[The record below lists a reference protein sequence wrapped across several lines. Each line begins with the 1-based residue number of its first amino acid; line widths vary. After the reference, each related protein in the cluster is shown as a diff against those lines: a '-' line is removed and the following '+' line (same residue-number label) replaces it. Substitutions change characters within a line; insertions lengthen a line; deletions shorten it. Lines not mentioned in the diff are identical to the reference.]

1 MTDVK
6 VPSAFRPSGVH
17 VPPWSGV
24 GEAVEWTS
32 MIPWRDTDSSQRRRA
47 RRLVARFGT
56 VVAVAVVG
64 FASPASAHDGIASS
78 DPKSGSQV
86 DDPIDEVLIDF
97 GTNIGDDTELVVL
110 DPDDELLDT
119 RTEVVSDTEAV
130 VTFAPIDEPGTY
142 IVRYLTSSTQD
153 GHLLA
158 GAISFDYGSTS
169 SGPGAAL
176 ILYLAGVVV
185 VLAIGAWLSFRR
197 YRALQRDGDAPD
209 GSDVDDD
216 LSDVGV

>member
-1 MTDVK
+1 
-6 VPSAFRPSGVH
+6 
-17 VPPWSGV
+17 
-24 GEAVEWTS
+24 

-97 GTNIGDDTELVVL
+97 GTTIGDDTEIVVF
-110 DPDDELLDT
+110 DPDDDLLDT
-119 RTEVVSDTEAV
+119 ASERVSDTEAV
-130 VTFAPIDEPGTY
+130 VTFDPIDESGTY
-142 IVRYLTSSTQD
+142 IVRYLASSIQD
-153 GHLLA
+153 GHVLA
-158 GAISFDYGSTS
+158 GAISFSYGSGS
-169 SGPGAAL
+169 SGPSLAM
-176 ILYLAGVVV
+176 ILYLAGAVV
-185 VLAIGAWLSFRR
+185 VLAIGAWLSYRR
-197 YRALQRDGDAPD
+197 YRAGRDDD
-209 GSDVDDD
+209 GPPPSASEVDED